1 MSSLHTLSAPP
12 TAAVSRLV
20 TYLRI
25 LEELEREGTL
35 TTSSGALAERA
46 QVSAFQ
52 VRKDLA
58 YFGRFGTR
66 GLGYTVTLLRR
77 ELTRVLGLNRS
88 WNVVIVGMGRLGQ
101 AIAHYPGASEYLFGY
116 VGLFDV
122 RPELIGQVIDTP
134 TGREASRPSQT
145 DLHQTGE
152 ARRLT
157 IQHVSELRTFTQ
169 AQPVD
174 MGFLA
179 VPPEH
184 AQSAAQSLV
193 EAGVKG
199 ILNFAPTLIQP
210 RTPES
215 AVQAGGLQEIGDE
228 WRDVMVENVDFLV
241 GMKRLAFYML
251 SPQMLSSQSKDHD
264 PEGHP

>member
-1 MSSLHTLSAPP
+1 MIVPGIP

-25 LEELEREGTL
+25 LEDLERAQTL

-66 GLGYTVTLLRR
+66 GMGYTVSVLKR

-101 AIAHYPGASEYLFGY
+101 AIAHYPGASEYQFGY

-122 RPELIGQVIDTP
+122 KADLIGQHVDVP
-134 TGREASRPSQT
+134 AQREQAGVLEQAAPPRQ
-145 DLHQTGE
+145 
-152 ARRLT
+152 
-157 IQHVSELRTFTQ
+157 LRTRHIRDLAAFAEQQRTGGQ
-169 AQPVD
+169 AID

-184 AQSAAQSLV
+184 AQAAAQSLV

-210 RTPES
+210 RPKE
-215 AVQAGGLQEIGDE
+215 GGALQEISDE

-251 SPQMLSSQSKDHD
+251 NPQLKDQD
-264 PEGHP
+264 PEERT

>member
-1 MSSLHTLSAPP
+1 MIVPGIP

-25 LEELEREGTL
+25 LEDLERAQAL

-66 GLGYTVTLLRR
+66 GMGYTVSVLKR

-101 AIAHYPGASEYLFGY
+101 AIAHYPGASEYQFGY

-122 RPELIGQVIDTP
+122 NADLIGQHVDVP
-134 TGREASRPSQT
+134 AQREQAGPLGQAAPPRQ
-145 DLHQTGE
+145 
-152 ARRLT
+152 
-157 IQHVSELRTFTQ
+157 LRTRHIRDLADFAEQQRTEGQ
-169 AQPVD
+169 AID

-210 RTPES
+210 RPKD
-215 AVQAGGLQEIGDE
+215 GGALQEISDE

-251 SPQMLSSQSKDHD
+251 NPQLKDQD
-264 PEGHP
+264 PEERT

>member
-1 MSSLHTLSAPP
+1 MVPGIP

-25 LEELEREGTL
+25 LEELERAQTL
-35 TTSSGALAERA
+35 TTSSGALAGRA

-66 GLGYTVTLLRR
+66 GMGYTVSVLKR

-101 AIAHYPGASEYLFGY
+101 AIAHYPGASEYQFGY

-122 RPELIGQVIDTP
+122 KADLIGQHVDVP
-134 TGREASRPSQT
+134 AQREQAGPLGQAAPPRQ
-145 DLHQTGE
+145 
-152 ARRLT
+152 
-157 IQHVSELRTFTQ
+157 LRTRHIRDLADFAEQQRSAGQ
-169 AQPVD
+169 AID

-210 RTPES
+210 RPKE
-215 AVQAGGLQEIGDE
+215 GGTLQEISDE

-251 SPQMLSSQSKDHD
+251 NPQLKDQD
-264 PEGHP
+264 PEERT

>member
-1 MSSLHTLSAPP
+1 MIIPGIP

-25 LEELEREGTL
+25 LEELERAQTL
-35 TTSSGALAERA
+35 TTSSGALAGRA

-66 GLGYTVTLLRR
+66 GMGYTVSVLKR

-101 AIAHYPGASEYLFGY
+101 AVAHYPGASEYQFGY

-122 RPELIGQVIDTP
+122 KTELIGKHVDVPAQREQVSGLGQAPPPRQLRIEHI
-134 TGREASRPSQT
+134 R
-145 DLHQTGE
+145 DLADFAQQQRGC
-152 ARRLT
+152 
-157 IQHVSELRTFTQ
+157 QQ
-169 AQPVD
+169 AID

-193 EAGVKG
+193 EAGIKG

-210 RTPES
+210 RSKE
-215 AVQAGGLQEIGDE
+215 GGPLQEISDE

-251 SPQMLSSQSKDHD
+251 NPQLKDQD
-264 PEGHP
+264 PEERT